1 MRHARWNG
9 QYCSRKPLFDDI
21 FLTSRLWHSRH
32 DGFPPTQEYVVPVN
46 VQFSLLGPV
55 RAWRSPAEL
64 DIGSSRQRAILALLL
79 VRANRKYSEVA

>member
-1 MRHARWNG
+1 
-9 QYCSRKPLFDDI
+9 
-21 FLTSRLWHSRH
+21 
-32 DGFPPTQEYVVPVN
+32 VVPVN